1 MKRQNWKKHI
11 VQGSKSHRD
20 QDFRHHWFNQ
30 EGINIVHFLICIP
43 FHLRPNHRGTSSA
56 LVMHWLEIISFL
68 LCTQGKWNW
77 KYQTSI
83 LYWYITALQ
92 EIIPRIKVELSRTW
106 MLTKHRLCDIF
117 TVSRIRRY
125 HNFDFSKNSIGKWPE
140 VARQR
145 KTARWKLF
153 IWKADNNWD
162 QVSGNTR

>member
-20 QDFRHHWFNQ
+20 QDFRHHWFKQ
-30 EGINIVHFLICIP
+30 EGINIVHFAICIP
-43 FHLRPNHRGTSSA
+43 FHLRPNHRGTSSCID
-56 LVMHWLEIISFL
+56 LRLYPFYYVHRESE
-68 LCTQGKWNW
+68 TENTK
-77 KYQTSI
+77 TSI

-92 EIIPRIKVELSRTW
+92 EIISRIKDEISRTW
-106 MLTKHRLCDIF
+106 ILTEHRLCDIF

-125 HNFDFSKNSIGKWPE
+125 HNFDLSKNSIGKWPE

-153 IWKADNNWD
+153 SWKADSNWD